1 MRKQPVRRR
10 SRKSPYAG
18 FSLIELLIVVAI
30 ILIIAAI
37 AIPNFLRSK
46 IAANESSAVASLRTI
61 STAETTY
68 ASTWGVGYAPVL
80 NNLGGPIPC
89 SIATPAAACLIDPLL
104 SNGANVKSGYSFAA
118 VANTPAGGVN
128 SGFEANATPTSV
140 DITGK
145 RAFCVDQTGVLRAN
159 TTGATIGTG
168 VGACSAIVVLIIGQ

>member
-1 MRKQPVRRR
+1 MRKQLASPKRR
-10 SRKSPYAG
+10 SSQNRG

-61 STAETTY
+61 TTAETTY
-68 ASTWGVGYAPVL
+68 AASWGVGYAAAL
-80 NNLGGPIPC
+80 NNLGGPSPC
-89 SIATPAAACLIDPLL
+89 INATPAAACLIDPLL
-104 SNGANVKSGYSFAA
+104 GNGANVKSGYSFAA

-128 SGFEANATPTSV
+128 TGFEANATPTSV

-145 RAFCVDQTGVLRAN
+145 RAFCADQTGVLRAN
-159 TTGATIGTG
+159 TTGVAIGTG
-168 VGACSAIVVLIIGQ
+168 VGSCAAVGALIIGQ